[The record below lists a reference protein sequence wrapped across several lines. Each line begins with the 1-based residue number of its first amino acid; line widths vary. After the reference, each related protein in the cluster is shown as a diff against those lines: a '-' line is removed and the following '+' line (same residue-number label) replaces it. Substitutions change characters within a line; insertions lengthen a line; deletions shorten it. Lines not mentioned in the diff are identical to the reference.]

1 MTVSDNQGGSD
12 NPLVSVIVRTTNRP
26 LLAEALQSIARQ
38 NYRPLEVI
46 LVDATGKGLEFEGEN
61 ALVNGLPVSV
71 VNLGIPLP
79 RARAANE
86 GLNASNGQL
95 LMFLDEDDWITPE
108 HVSSLVATLQAN
120 PAVNAAYSTTRKTD
134 PQGNPLDER
143 FARDYDPVL
152 LKRDNY
158 IPIHAMLFASSLVD
172 DGCRF
177 DESLDIYEDWD
188 FWLQLS
194 RKTDFLHLDREPAL

>member
-1 MTVSDNQGGSD
+1 MTDSDHQGGSD

-26 LLAEALQSIARQ
+26 LLTAALQSIVRQ

-46 LVDATGKGLEFEGEN
+46 LVDATGAGVEYEGEN
-61 ALVNGLPVSV
+61 AVTGDLPVSLV
-71 VNLGIPLP
+71 SLGVPLP

-86 GLNASNGQL
+86 GLSASNGQL

-108 HVSSLVATLQAN
+108 HVTGLVETLQAN
-120 PAVNAAYSTTRKTD
+120 PAFYAAYSTTRKAD

-143 FARDYDPVL
+143 FASDYDPVL

-158 IPIHAMLFASSLVD
+158 I
-172 DGCRF
+172 
-177 DESLDIYEDWD
+177 
-188 FWLQLS
+188 
-194 RKTDFLHLDREPAL
+194 